1 MRYPAPLQDVTR
13 PQRLSFLL
21 VVVFLL
27 SVPLSNAQPAQR
39 PVDAFYGKLGIGL
52 SDYTG
57 DFPAQNVSHP
67 FDLQEISRPIAGTA
81 SGVPFVVNGE
91 LGYQFSPTWTL
102 AAGFQGGNYPIV
114 GYGGQGEG
122 TSDSYRYT
130 PQLLG
135 RYTFGDPAQSVAP
148 YVDGG
153 INATFGGAT
162 SIGVGPSVGG
172 GVNILLSR
180 SLSLYVE
187 SRFNFTLPDDAIDG
201 AETESNDG
209 ITGPFDS
216 VNQLLG
222 FGVKVTLT
230 TPTPPRVIALDGP
243 AEVQTGESVTFTA
256 AINDGEAARPRSYQW
271 EFGNGESGTGL
282 TATHTYDRPGT
293 YSVAFSARNEAGE
306 ARKSMTI
313 EATRPSNPSSP
324 STKVR
329 IASLTATPNPAAVGI
344 PVQFSSA
351 VEAHSA
357 PTYEWSFGDG
367 ATATGSS
374 PTHTYENPG
383 QYTARLNVPTDA
395 GTKARTVTVRVNPQT
410 SQEGA
415 GHGRAGRWG
424 IVVAS
429 MSDKAGAE
437 ALAQR
442 YRSRFP
448 TETVSVDITEAET
461 REGLR
466 YRVYVGTFEN
476 DRRTQQAIEK
486 HAEDLPSEAWS
497 LRLE

>member
-1 MRYPAPLQDVTR
+1 MRYAASRREATR
-13 PQRLSFLL
+13 PKRLSLLL
-21 VVVFLL
+21 VAVFLL
-27 SVPLSNAQPAQR
+27 ISVTPSNAQPAQR
-39 PVDAFYGKLGIGL
+39 PADAFYGKLGGGL

-67 FDLQEISRPIAGTA
+67 FDLQEISRSLEGTA
-81 SGVPFVVNGE
+81 SGIPFVVNGE
-91 LGYQFSPTWTL
+91 LGYQFSPKWAL

-114 GYGGQGEG
+114 GYAGAAD
-122 TSDSYRYT
+122 DSWRYT

-135 RYTFGDPAQSVAP
+135 RYTFGGSAQSVAP

-162 SIGVGPSVGG
+162 SIGAGPSVGG

-180 SLSLYVE
+180 SLSFYVE

-201 AETESNDG
+201 TGTEVNDG

-256 AINDGEAARPRSYQW
+256 GINDGEAARPRSYQW
-271 EFGNGESGTGL
+271 EFGDGETGSGL

-293 YSVAFSARNEAGE
+293 YSVAFSASNEAGE
-306 ARKSMTI
+306 ARKSVTV
-313 EATRPSNPSSP
+313 EATRPSSPSP
-324 STKVR
+324 TSTKVR
-329 IASLTATPNPAAVGI
+329 IASLTATPNPTAVGI

-351 VEAHSA
+351 VEGRSA
-357 PTYEWSFGDG
+357 PTYKWSFGDG
-367 ATATGSS
+367 STATGSS
-374 PTHTYENPG
+374 PTHTYENAG
-383 QYTARLNVPTDA
+383 QYTARLDVSTDA
-395 GTKARTVTVRVNPQT
+395 GTEARTVSIRVEPRA
-410 SQEGA
+410 SQERA
-415 GHGRAGRWG
+415 SQGRAGRWG

-429 MSDKAGAE
+429 MSDEAGAE

-442 YRSRFP
+442 YRTRFS
-448 TETVSVDITEAET
+448 TETVTVEIVEAET
-461 REGLR
+461 DEGLR
-466 YRVYVGTFEN
+466 YRVIVGTFEN
-476 DRRTQQAIEK
+476 DRMTQQAIKKRE
-486 HAEDLPSEAWS
+486 ENLPPEAWS
-497 LRLE
+497 LRLK